1 MKQIAAKL
9 ALTSVT
15 LLAAASLGACSGSAA
30 SGGNKNTQSS
40 TLVKVGVSV
49 PLSGPTATA
58 GTATACGADAYFNL
72 INAKGGVNG
81 YTFETNAQ
89 DNKYDAAQAA
99 QIAQGFSADGSFAVI
114 VQGTAMFT
122 ASTPVL
128 QPKKLP
134 VFGGPDGAIVT
145 PGQDGIYGY
154 NPIYADEGASA
165 ADFVTKTLKLN
176 SAAVAYLAPPAAKGA
191 KAFAEKFKESGGT
204 VPLVEGVP
212 TSVGDFAPLAQKL
225 KDTGA
230 EAVYTMLVDTQLS
243 GLQKAAAAIGY
254 KPAWVTWAIAYGP
267 SYVQLAGALAEGTYT
282 SRWGMPASETND
294 PAVKDYV
301 DALTSMP
308 KCAAL
313 VGDNAADTGYASA
326 AAIVY
331 GVKQATEGGAKL
343 DVDKFNAAL
352 SNVRDMQLGITPGQS
367 FDSASHASVRENSF
381 WQVKDGQLVK
391 VQDYQPLTHAAG

>member
-1 MKQIAAKL
+1 MKQIPAKL
-9 ALTSVT
+9 ALTSLT
-15 LLAAASLGACSGSAA
+15 LLTAASLAACSGSAA
-30 SGGNKNTQSS
+30 AGGGNKNTQ
-40 TLVKVGVSV
+40 TGTTVKIGLSV

-58 GTATACGADAYFNL
+58 GTATACGADAYFNT
-72 INAKGGVNG
+72 INAQGGVNG
-81 YTFETNAQ
+81 YTFKTSAQ

-128 QPKKLP
+128 QPKKVP

-145 PGQDGIYGY
+145 PGQEGIYGY

-165 ADFVTKTLKLN
+165 AQFITNTLKLK
-176 SAAVAYLAPPAAKGA
+176 SAAVAYLAPAVEKGA
-191 KAFAEKFKESGGT
+191 NTFADKFKASGGT
-204 VPLVEGVP
+204 VPMIEGVP
-212 TSVGDFAPLAQKL
+212 TTVTDFAPLAQKL

-230 EAVYTMLVDTQLS
+230 PAVYTMLVDTQLS
-243 GLQKAAAAIGY
+243 ALQKAAAAIGY

-267 SYVQLAGALAEGTYT
+267 SYVKLAGALAEGTYT
-282 SRWGMPASETND
+282 SRWGIPASETSD
-294 PAVKDYV
+294 PAVKQYV
-301 DALTSMP
+301 DALTAMP
-308 KCAAL
+308 KCKAL

-331 GVKQATEGGAKL
+331 GVKQATQGGAKL

-352 SNVRDMQLGITPGQS
+352 SNVKNMELGITPGQS
-367 FDSASHASVRENSF
+367 FDSASHASVRENSY
-381 WQVKDGQLVK
+381 WQVKGGQLVK
-391 VQDYQPLTHAAG
+391 VQDYQQLPTN